1 MQPGSLVS
9 MEMVEFSKAE
19 AWHQLLI
26 ISTMSLRVGIK
37 SHVARLAS
45 TGLLDH
51 DPWSRCPWM
60 GAQPFLKMLEL
71 EDAEYNARYW

>member
-37 SHVARLAS
+37 SHIARVAS
-45 TGLLDH
+45 TGSLDH
-51 DPWSRCPWM
+51 DPWSSDKDRCPTISKDA
-60 GAQPFLKMLEL
+60 GA
-71 EDAEYNARYW
+71 RGC